1 MIRVV
6 SISRNGIYGKWENA
20 LFRHLGK
27 EFSDLKLN
35 PEFVLR
41 EHLKGNSTSPKLF
54 ELVLTVCRLEMHK
67 GAKIIVS
74 HVLGERMKAQGTD
87 GVSRNTR

>member
-1 MIRVV
+1 V
-6 SISRNGIYGKWENA
+6 EA
-20 LFRHLGK
+20 LKEEAREGHLRTALIFLCTDNSTV
-27 EFSDLKLN
+27 ESAL
-35 PEFVLR
+35 V
-41 EHLKGNSTSPKLF
+41 KGNSTSPKLF

-74 HVLGERMKAQGTD
+74 HVLGECMKAQGTD